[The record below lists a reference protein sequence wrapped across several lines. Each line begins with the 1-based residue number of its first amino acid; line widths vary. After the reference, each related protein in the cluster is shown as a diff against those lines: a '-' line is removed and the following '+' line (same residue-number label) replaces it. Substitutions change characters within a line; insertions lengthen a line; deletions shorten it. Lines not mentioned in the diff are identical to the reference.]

1 MIQYSVINTH
11 QPNVMTV
18 SVIEIM
24 LKKLLHLNKLRIGTG
39 TTKKDKGN
47 HDQVQNIN
55 MILFHNPERDQPSI
69 KGMLNLVS
77 SQV

>member
-1 MIQYSVINTH
+1 MLKA
-11 QPNVMTV
+11 
-18 SVIEIM
+18 VIEIM
-24 LKKLLHLNKLRIGTG
+24 VKKPSHLNTLLIGTG